1 MDAGASVMQGEEET
15 IVVDAVATRSNASRA
30 GRVYKPTTRVD
41 QGIIQP
47 TNTTVPTAKTNDTEA
62 NLRLILEL
70 LRTQSQA
77 IEEQGRKYEAKLEEQ
92 GRKYEEKLEELGRK
106 YEAQISANNDRLDA
120 LTERLNLVTERVEG
134 LASIVSP
141 PSTDGSVPASYA
153 NAVKAGLPQSAPVTT
168 SQGTPVTGICSMNPS
183 SSASQLDLAASLSI
197 VIDLTDT
204 NSTTHQREKPGAVRK
219 HIDDALAEH
228 EPTKEIQCRGISRS
242 PKDPNKF
249 KVIFG
254 NEWQAQTVRQNQEW
268 LQSRFPGAK
277 LQAEKWYPVR
287 ADAVCKLSVLDNPL
301 SATIKPDIVPQI
313 GNENGVTIRKLQWLS
328 KADAEKAYGSMIVYL
343 ASRDDAVKLLREG
356 MMDVDGETSFIR
368 PFERRLGPVR
378 CFKCH

>member
-1 MDAGASVMQGEEET
+1 MDTGASVMQGEEET

-30 GRVYKPTTRVD
+30 GRVYKPTTCVD
-41 QGIIQP
+41 RGIIQLA
-47 TNTTVPTAKTNDTEA
+47 NTTVLTAKTSDTEA

-77 IEEQGRKYEAKLEEQ
+77 IEGQGRKYEAKLEEQ

-106 YEAQISANNDRLDA
+106 YEAQISAINDRINDRLDA

-197 VIDLTDT
+197 HIDLTDT
-204 NSTTHQREKPGAVRK
+204 NSTTH
-219 HIDDALAEH
+219 
-228 EPTKEIQCRGISRS
+228 
-242 PKDPNKF
+242 
-249 KVIFG
+249 
-254 NEWQAQTVRQNQEW
+254 
-268 LQSRFPGAK
+268 
-277 LQAEKWYPVR
+277 
-287 ADAVCKLSVLDNPL
+287 
-301 SATIKPDIVPQI
+301 
-313 GNENGVTIRKLQWLS
+313 
-328 KADAEKAYGSMIVYL
+328 
-343 ASRDDAVKLLREG
+343 
-356 MMDVDGETSFIR
+356 
-368 PFERRLGPVR
+368 
-378 CFKCH
+378 